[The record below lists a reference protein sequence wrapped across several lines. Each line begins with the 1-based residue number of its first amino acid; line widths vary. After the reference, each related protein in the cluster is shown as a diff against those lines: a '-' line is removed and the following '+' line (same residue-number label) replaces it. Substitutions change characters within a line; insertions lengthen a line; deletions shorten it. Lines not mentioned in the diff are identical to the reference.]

1 MLNVHCL
8 LGHCTQ
14 VNPPNQRLTALI
26 NPCNNNKIN
35 LIGFSIPQDPN
46 LQAGC
51 IPDLLGYN
59 IHPTLALDKGVS
71 YRHYSPLQERR
82 GLKPGLTFTKK
93 NGEIGED
100 KKILI
105 YVVTNNSIVVKDI
118 VHRLFR
124 KSNPEAS

>member
-1 MLNVHCL
+1 
-8 LGHCTQ
+8 
-14 VNPPNQRLTALI
+14 
-26 NPCNNNKIN
+26 
-35 LIGFSIPQDPN
+35 
-46 LQAGC
+46 
-51 IPDLLGYN
+51 
-59 IHPTLALDKGVS
+59 
-71 YRHYSPLQERR
+71 
-82 GLKPGLTFTKK
+82 LKPGLTFTKK